1 MKQIKTFFVKFITY
15 IFAVLFAGSLA
26 ANAEIKVVTT
36 IKPLHSLISNVMD
49 GVGEPSLII
58 EGSTSPHSFVLKP
71 SHAKMIEQAD
81 IIFWIGEDIE
91 TFMEKP
97 LESIAKN
104 AKKISFMELTSI
116 EKLKFREENIFD
128 HDDHDDHGHGEKKDH
143 DDHGHGE
150 DKDHDDHGHGEKKD
164 HDDHGHGEHPFE
176 WAGLFD
182 LKSGTY
188 KWSFSK
194 VDGKYAD
201 PAMRMVILPAHDIEE
216 VEETAEELL
225 EAEAAEMKSDG
236 EILVANNVSYSL
248 NFDESKDMTHFTVN
262 INEDGKYAFFTE
274 HMPFEFE
281 SDEHFFKDVSNND
294 VEPIAQVPDEGDGHH
309 HHHHGHGSLDPHVWH
324 DPANIIKM
332 SEVISKNLKKDIS
345 IFNRKDRK
353 SINER
358 IDSTE
363 SILSGLNGWIV
374 DQVSTI
380 PEQDRVLVSKH
391 KAMDYY
397 GAAFGFETVSLLD
410 FLGDSSSLRPEN
422 ISSTL
427 NMLKEENVK
436 AIFPEQIPASK
447 LLKNLSRQ
455 SSVPLASNQ
464 IFVDGLMMKGNT
476 ISVAVHNTCTIVD
489 SLGGSCDK
497 ESGSNLESEW
507 YKLSD

>member
-1 MKQIKTFFVKFITY
+1 MIQIKTFITQIVIFIFTMA
-15 IFAVLFAGSLA
+15 IIGSFTAKADL
-26 ANAEIKVVTT
+26 KVVTT

-58 EGSTSPHSFVLKP
+58 EGSSSPHSFVLKP

-128 HDDHDDHGHGEKKDH
+128 HDDHDDHGHGE
-143 DDHGHGE
+143 
-150 DKDHDDHGHGEKKD
+150 
-164 HDDHGHGEHPFE
+164 HPFE

-225 EAEAAEMKSDG
+225 EAEASEMKSDG
-236 EILVANNVSYSL
+236 EILIANNVSYSL
-248 NFDESKDMTHFTVN
+248 NFDETKDMTHFTVN

-281 SDEHFFKDVSNND
+281 SDEHFFKNTSGDD
-294 VEPIAQVPDEGDGHH
+294 VEPVAQEPEVDHHDHGHGEKKDHDDHGHAEKKDHDDHGHEGHH
-309 HHHHGHGSLDPHVWH
+309 HGEFDAHIWL
-324 DPANIIKM
+324 DPANAKEMLHEIAHELADLDPANANKYESNANKAIKSIDEM
-332 SEVISKNLKKDIS
+332 ISSVNSSINKDAKFIVFHDAYQYFEKRFGVATAGALTLNTDVLPGAKQISEIQEVIAEKDIKCIFSEPQFNPKIIETIAQDTGIKTGVLDPLGS
-345 IFNRKDRK
+345 IFDGGKEQYFTLINDIGNKLKD
-353 SINER
+353 
-358 IDSTE
+358 
-363 SILSGLNGWIV
+363 
-374 DQVSTI
+374 
-380 PEQDRVLVSKH
+380 
-391 KAMDYY
+391 
-397 GAAFGFETVSLLD
+397 
-410 FLGDSSSLRPEN
+410 
-422 ISSTL
+422 
-427 NMLKEENVK
+427 
-436 AIFPEQIPASK
+436 
-447 LLKNLSRQ
+447 
-455 SSVPLASNQ
+455 
-464 IFVDGLMMKGNT
+464 
-476 ISVAVHNTCTIVD
+476 C
-489 SLGGSCDK
+489 
-497 ESGSNLESEW
+497 
-507 YKLSD
+507 